1 MTPLT
6 GGHSYSI
13 VPELAK
19 GGIQV
24 QKGNPGALLSVA
36 GEQPITISPKESN
49 ETSS

>member
-36 GEQPITISPKESN
+36 GEQPISEPPDLIPF
-49 ETSS
+49 